1 MDLYQV
7 PRVRGQ
13 TASRATWSSQMLHS
27 KLRHRDDIRVTSL
40 PVYRIVAEGRSII
53 PEVDVKFLPPVMHMD
68 KLACVGLNYSGHCQ
82 EQGIP
87 IPESPI
93 IFSKFPSNIIGPRDN
108 ILLPPISDVS
118 RQRIRR
124 VEFIIIGDGK
134 RKREKEREKVCV
146 CVPENRRIYCL
157 DYTIRIFLIYRDYRA
172 RPLLICETPVSFRH
186 IIIASYLFHEPVSPE
201 SGL

>member
-1 MDLYQV
+1 MKRRLSLAPSNSFDIDGFRSLVCEKEREQSTSYIACDLIKPDSPTRSLY
-7 PRVRGQ
+7 
-13 TASRATWSSQMLHS
+13 
-27 KLRHRDDIRVTSL
+27 HRDDIRITSL
-40 PVYRIVAEGRSII
+40 LIYRIVAESRSII

-118 RQRIRR
+118 RRRIPC
-124 VEFIIIGDGK
+124 VEFSIIG
-134 RKREKEREKVCV
+134 ERERERERESVCV
-146 CVPENRRIYCL
+146 YACL
-157 DYTIRIFLIYRDYRA
+157 RS
-172 RPLLICETPVSFRH
+172 V
-186 IIIASYLFHEPVSPE
+186 E
-201 SGL
+201 SIVWDTSSVYF

>member
-1 MDLYQV
+1 LIASPIKR
-7 PRVRGQ
+7 PRD
-13 TASRATWSSQMLHS
+13 S
-27 KLRHRDDIRVTSL
+27 KLYYRDHIRITSL
-40 PVYRIVAEGRSII
+40 LVYRIVAESRSII

-118 RQRIRR
+118 RR
-124 VEFIIIGDGK
+124 
-134 RKREKEREKVCV
+134 
-146 CVPENRRIYCL
+146 
-157 DYTIRIFLIYRDYRA
+157 
-172 RPLLICETPVSFRH
+172 
-186 IIIASYLFHEPVSPE
+186 
-201 SGL
+201 